1 MGTFLEEF
9 HVCVGRGTQVLSE
22 DLTGEY
28 VWPGVFRLHGL
39 IEAGYKYLLMA
50 DTSFKLSELQPHKY
64 STCP

>member
-39 IEAGYKYLLMA
+39 IEAGLQVSSNGCYK
-50 DTSFKLSELQPHKY
+50 F
-64 STCP
+64 